1 MCKEQHFSTVS
12 IRLQKLKKNK
22 TKNRFHMMQF
32 IHFRHI
38 RPKLVEM
45 THCFERLGTDE
56 DFFAKYGYIIRD
68 LVPDLQDHT
77 MKGLR
82 DHFPVYC
89 GGR

>member
-1 MCKEQHFSTVS
+1 MCHY
-12 IRLQKLKKNK
+12 RD
-22 TKNRFHMMQF
+22 
-32 IHFRHI
+32 I

-89 GGR
+89 GGRLKWKKNNKL